1 MDIIDLLNSH
11 LSDLINNESE
21 KIDLST
27 TEGYEKYKTLIDE
40 LESSVKDNWLLGS
53 IITPEV
59 IENFKT
65 FGKKVYEEAMEK
77 NRKAGLDKHKEE
89 NVFPSSKIEDIDT
102 KLHIHRLTQ
111 EYVDIMIKPYI
122 EKDPDTINTIN
133 NAYTALF
140 EFACWIFNHK

>member
-77 NRKAGLDKHKEE
+77 NRKAELDKHKD
-89 NVFPSSKIEDIDT
+89 K
-102 KLHIHRLTQ
+102 HIR
-111 EYVDIMIKPYI
+111 P
-122 EKDPDTINTIN
+122 
-133 NAYTALF
+133 
-140 EFACWIFNHK
+140 